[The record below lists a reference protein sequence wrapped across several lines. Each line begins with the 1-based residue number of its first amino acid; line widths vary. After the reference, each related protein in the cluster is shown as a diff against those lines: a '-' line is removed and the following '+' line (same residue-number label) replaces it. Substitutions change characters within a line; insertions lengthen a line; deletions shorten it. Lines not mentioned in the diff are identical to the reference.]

1 MKVSDIFDDSD
12 KTRFSLEVYPPKV
25 VSGEKTPIQFQLSK
39 IFETVERLL
48 KYNPAFVSVTYNP
61 EGKTKETSIP
71 LAAIIKQRFKVETV
85 AHLTCIATT
94 REDLF
99 KTLDAI
105 DYFGIKNILAL
116 RGDIPEG
123 FKSDNNE
130 LIYASDL
137 VEEIVKHKSNTGIG
151 VACYPEGH
159 VECLNQK
166 GERDLDRDLLNFKL
180 KVEKGADF
188 AVTQLFFDNKL
199 YFDFVEKVRK
209 IGIDVPIIPGIFPI
223 FKYRNIQAIA
233 QLSGASIPRS
243 LRKKIGKY
251 MEDPLE
257 IKSIGIEHAVR
268 QCKELIDR
276 VPCIHF
282 YTMDKWESVEAII
295 KALGY

>member
-1 MKVSDIFDDSD
+1 MKVSDILNDSE
-12 KTRFSLEVYPPKV
+12 KTRFSLEIYPPKV
-25 VSGEKTPIQFQLSK
+25 VTIEKTPFQFQLSK
-39 IFETVERLL
+39 IFETIERLQ

-71 LAAIIKQRFKVETV
+71 LAAIIRQKFKVETV

-94 REDLF
+94 KKDLS
-99 KTLDAI
+99 KTLNVI

-116 RGDIPEG
+116 RGDIPKG

-130 LIYASDL
+130 LLYASDL
-137 VEEIVKHKSNTGIG
+137 VEEIIKHNNNTGIG

-188 AVTQLFFDNKL
+188 AITQLFFENKF
-199 YFDFVEKVRK
+199 YFDFVDKTRK
-209 IGIDVPIIPGIFPI
+209 IGIDVPVIPGIFPI
-223 FKYRNIQAIA
+223 FNYRNIQAIA
-233 QLSGASIPRS
+233 HLSGVSLPKS
-243 LRKKIGKY
+243 LRNKIGKN

-257 IKSIGIEHAVR
+257 IKIIGIEHAVR
-268 QCKELIDR
+268 QCKELIDK

-282 YTMDKWESVEAII
+282 YTMDKSESVEAII
-295 KALGY
+295 KTIS

>member
-1 MKVSDIFDDSD
+1 MKVSDILDDSE

-25 VSGEKTPIQFQLSK
+25 ATEEKTPIQFQLSK

-85 AHLTCIATT
+85 AHLTCIATS
-94 REDLF
+94 REYLS
-99 KTLDAI
+99 KTLDVI

-116 RGDIPEG
+116 RGDIPKG
-123 FKSDNNE
+123 FTSPSNNE
-130 LIYASDL
+130 LIYASNL
-137 VEEIVKHKSNTGIG
+137 VEEIVRHKGNTGIG

-159 VECLNQK
+159 VECLDQD

-188 AVTQLFFDNKL
+188 AITQLFFENRI
-199 YFDFVEKVRK
+199 YFDFVEKARK
-209 IGIDVPIIPGIFPI
+209 FGIDGPIIPGIFPI
-223 FKYRNIQAIA
+223 FNYRSIQVIT
-233 QLSGASIPRS
+233 QLSGASIPGS
-243 LRKKIGKY
+243 LKGKIEKNR
-251 MEDPLE
+251 EDPLE
-257 IKSIGIEHAVR
+257 IKSIGIDYAVK
-268 QCKELIDR
+268 QCKELIDK

-295 KALGY
+295 KALG